1 MSDKI
6 NKIHFSKNW
15 NNKLFSDLF
24 TTIRKHN
31 DYFKEGQD
39 YMIFLDGKPV
49 FSACLYNKFTATLST
64 IPSTIIMTDTGY
76 TLDKSIEIFRRMHK
90 KEDTQDVLNMKF
102 DLLVFK
108 KNK

>member
-1 MSDKI
+1 MTNKI
-6 NKIHFSKNW
+6 NFLKNW
-15 NNKLFSDLF
+15 NNKLSSDIF

-39 YMIFLDGKPV
+39 YMIFLDGNPV
-49 FSACLYNKFTATLST
+49 FSACLQNKFTASLST

-76 TLDKSIEIFRRMHK
+76 TYDKSIEIFRRMHK
-90 KEDTQDVLNMKF
+90 KEDTQDVLNMTF